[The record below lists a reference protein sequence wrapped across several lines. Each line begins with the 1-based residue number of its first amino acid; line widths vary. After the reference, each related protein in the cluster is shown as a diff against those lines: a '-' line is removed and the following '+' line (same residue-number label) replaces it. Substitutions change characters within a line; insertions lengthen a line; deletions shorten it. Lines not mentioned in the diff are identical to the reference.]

1 MRHQTGHI
9 HLRGLEQP
17 EAGTLSR
24 RVLLE
29 LQPLL
34 VLLTF

>member
-1 MRHQTGHI
+1 MLQEPR
-9 HLRGLEQP
+9 LE
-17 EAGTLSR
+17 LIR

-34 VLLTF
+34 EGKEPKKRK